1 MVDEKPNKYE
11 QHGSLPIPTYDEAI
25 SSRPSS
31 SQSFLGPSEISHDA
45 EREGLLGRRESQH
58 DGYQIPAVE
67 SARSS
72 LDFLPS
78 SGENSPRGSTEEL
91 RREIMHME
99 VLEPGID
106 GHGRALLLR
115 GNRLSKHFASLTHSL
130 SSMNLPFRQWLPS
143 RDYLIAKIPTLLQ
156 DIRPNWILVG
166 RFFALVL
173 VLFLAYLLFLS
184 DIFTVNRRQGAAA
197 MYYPDSIRNF
207 VRDNINETYIRDRAK
222 YITSFPHIAGT
233 KGSFILAE
241 YVQNL
246 FLESQLEDVGL
257 EQFDVYLNYPT
268 PEGRKVAIVEP
279 PELRWEAKIEEKV
292 AYSDGREQTFVFH
305 GHSKSGT
312 AKGPLVYANYGSRE
326 DFKFLQD
333 EAINLKGSIALVR
346 YYGSQG
352 DRALKV
358 KAAEL
363 AGAIGCII
371 YSDPAE
377 DGFMKGD
384 PYPTGRYMPSDGV
397 QRGAVSLMSWI
408 VGDVLSSGYASHP
421 GEPKR
426 DSKENN
432 AGLNNIPSIP
442 LAWRDAQKLL
452 QALKGHGV
460 ELDGGSGWIGGVPGV
475 NQWWTGDATSPIVIL
490 ENEQE
495 EIERR
500 PIYNVLGRITGVEQP
515 EKSIIVGNHRDA
527 WCYGAG
533 DPGSGTAVLLEIV
546 RIFGE
551 LQKKGW
557 KPLRTIEFASWDGEE
572 YNLIGSTE
580 HVEARMDNLR
590 RNGIAYLNVDV
601 AVTGNDFVASASP
614 VLQTA
619 LLRVLERVVDP
630 ISNKTLRA
638 VWAEKGSTVTGLG
651 AGSDYVAFQDMAG
664 TSSLDMG
671 FTGAPYRMS
680 SRFFPFSFNSTS

>member
-1 MVDEKPNKYE
+1 MVDEKPNTYE
-11 QHGSLPIPTYDEAI
+11 QHDSLPIPTYDEAI
-25 SSRPSS
+25 CSRPSS

-45 EREGLLGRRESQH
+45 ERQGLLGRREPQC
-58 DGYQIPAVE
+58 DGYQVPIVE

-91 RREIMHME
+91 RREIMQME
-99 VLEPGID
+99 VLEPGAD
-106 GHGRALLLR
+106 GRLGGYALR
-115 GNRLSKHFASLTHSL
+115 GNRFSKHITSLTHSL
-130 SSMNLPFRQWLPS
+130 SSIYLPFRQWLPS
-143 RDYLIAKIPTLLQ
+143 RDYLIAKIPTLLH
-156 DIRPNWILVG
+156 DIRPNWIMVG
-166 RFFALVL
+166 RFFALAL

-184 DIFTVNRRQGAAA
+184 DIFTVSRRQGASP
-197 MYYPDSIRNF
+197 MYYPDSLRSF
-207 VRDNINETYIRDRAK
+207 VRDNINETYIREHAK
-222 YITSFPHIAGT
+222 YLTSFPHIAGT

-268 PEGRKVAIVEP
+268 EGGRKVAIIEP
-279 PELRWEAKIEEKV
+279 EEFAWEAKIEETM
-292 AYSDGREQTFVFH
+292 AYPDGREQTHVFH

-312 AKGPLVYANYGSRE
+312 AKGPLIYANYGSKE
-326 DFKFLQD
+326 DFNFLQ
-333 EAINLKGSIALVR
+333 EKGVILNGSIALVR

-352 DRALKV
+352 DRALKI

-408 VGDVLSSGYASHP
+408 VGDVLSNGYASLP
-421 GEPKR
+421 GEPRR
-426 DSKENN
+426 DSKQNN

-460 ELDGGSGWIGGVPGV
+460 ELYGGSGWIGGVPGV
-475 NQWWTGDATSPIVIL
+475 NQWWTGDTTSPTVL
-490 ENEQE
+490 LQNEQE

-527 WCYGAG
+527 WCFGAS

-551 LQKKGW
+551 LQQKGW
-557 KPLRTIEFASWDGEE
+557 RPLRTIEFASWDG
-572 YNLIGSTE
+572 YVHFGVSIANLVHDS
-580 HVEARMDNLR
+580 
-590 RNGIAYLNVDV
+590 
-601 AVTGNDFVASASP
+601 
-614 VLQTA
+614 
-619 LLRVLERVVDP
+619 
-630 ISNKTLRA
+630 
-638 VWAEKGSTVTGLG
+638 GL
-651 AGSDYVAFQDMAG
+651 QDMFREHI
-664 TSSLDMG
+664 LHE
-671 FTGAPYRMS
+671 
-680 SRFFPFSFNSTS
+680 